1 MAYIMDR
8 IGEENLKTTAGVSYR
23 VVHPLFD
30 EPEQKRD
37 VDGLGRIHM
46 TRSVKLSLLALRAYL
61 VVMALLVLYHFAA
74 QAKII

>member
-8 IGEENLKTTAGVSYR
+8 IGQTPKTTGEVSYR

-37 VDGLGRIHM
+37 VEGLGRIRM